1 MQLLC
6 RSYEGRGDVACPVCG
21 QGFLLYWTRQSPGD
35 HPVLLSVIVDALGRQ
50 HVTHSA
56 AEAHESDPALP
67 GSFQLHALGATQKGQ
82 AWGYC

>member
-21 QGFLLYWTRQSPGD
+21 QGFLLYWTRQSPAD
-35 HPVLLSVIVDALGRQ
+35 QPALLSVIVDALSRQ
-50 HVTHSA
+50 HAVHGM

-67 GSFQLHALGATQKGQ
+67 TGFPFHALPATQSREV
-82 AWGYC
+82 WGYC